1 MLKSFCY
8 TMGVVLLS
16 ATFLTGCGGDS
27 KPPEAVSAE
36 DAPGAVKE
44 AFQGASPEAQASAES
59 AITAME
65 SHDTPRAFIELQNMM
80 ARPDLTPEQ
89 REIAAGSLRTVA
101 EQLRASAEAGNAAAQ
116 EMLKTHQARK

>member
-1 MLKSFCY
+1 MLKRVCY
-8 TMGVVLLS
+8 TLGVLVVAAS
-16 ATFLTGCGGDS
+16 FLTGCGGDS

-36 DAPGAVKE
+36 AAPGAVKE
-44 AFQGASPEAQASAES
+44 AFQDATPEAQANAES
-59 AITAME
+59 AIAAME
-65 SHDTPRAFIELQNMM
+65 SQDTPRAFIELQSMM

-101 EQLRASAEAGNAAAQ
+101 EQLRAAAEAGNAAAQ